1 MCECIKKE
9 KERLK
14 NRIKE
19 IPGCENLE
27 VESVGCDNAVL
38 FLAPS
43 YTGIA
48 IPFTVH
54 HNPVGRK
61 KKTTVNI
68 TATYCPWCGKRYVE
82 EEASV

>member
-1 MCECIKKE
+1 MCDCIKKE
-9 KERLK
+9 NEKLK

-19 IPGCENLE
+19 IPGYANIEA
-27 VESVGCDNAVL
+27 ESVECDNAVL
-38 FLAPS
+38 FFEQH

-54 HNPVGRK
+54 HKPVGRK

-68 TATYCPWCGKRYVE
+68 TATYCPWCGKRYDE
-82 EEASV
+82 KE